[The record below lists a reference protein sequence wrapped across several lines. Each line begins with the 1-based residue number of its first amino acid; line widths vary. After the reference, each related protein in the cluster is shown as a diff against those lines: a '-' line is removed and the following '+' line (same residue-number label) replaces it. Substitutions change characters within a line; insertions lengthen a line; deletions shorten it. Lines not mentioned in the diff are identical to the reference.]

1 LRYVGNLRKENGD
14 YFNRQYDKAI
24 FPPNSEI
31 PDMVSENSQMY
42 NPMNSKNSYNENS
55 NNNDNI
61 MRDENREVRFPLKN
75 DENGN
80 NLRDMNG
87 NMMMDNHKM
96 NMQTDYQHNMGV
108 ALRRPSGGCM
118 ANRPLSDFLCSYMGK
133 YITAEFLF
141 GSDTYV
147 KKTGIL
153 NGMGMN
159 YIILDINGT
168 TTVCDLTDAKFINI
182 SSDDLI

>member
-1 LRYVGNLRKENGD
+1 MRYVGNLKKENSD

-24 FPPNSEI
+24 FPPDSEI
-31 PDMVSENSQMY
+31 PDMISENSQMY
-42 NPMNSKNSYNENS
+42 NSMNSENSYK
-55 NNNDNI
+55 NNNTDNM
-61 MRDENREVRFPLKN
+61 MREENRDRRLPLKN
-75 DENGN
+75 DANGN
-80 NLRDMNG
+80 NLMDMNG
-87 NMMMDNHKM
+87 DMMMDNHKM
-96 NMQTDYQHNMGV
+96 NIKPDYQHNMGV
-108 ALRRPSGGCM
+108 AIRKPTGVCNS
-118 ANRPLSDFLCSYMGK
+118 NRPLSDFLCSYMGK

-159 YIILDINGT
+159 YIILDMNGT